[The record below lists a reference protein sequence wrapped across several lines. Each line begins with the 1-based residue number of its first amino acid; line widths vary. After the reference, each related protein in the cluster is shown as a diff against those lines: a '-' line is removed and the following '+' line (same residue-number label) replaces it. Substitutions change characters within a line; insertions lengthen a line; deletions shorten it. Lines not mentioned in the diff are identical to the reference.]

1 MSNRK
6 SKDKPIQ
13 LKKGPTKLPAFRT
26 IDDVAEFF
34 DTHDAAPYLDQLES
48 GPEEITV
55 HPKLKAKILRRA
67 RERLKKQLLTLR
79 LEGRQIEDAR
89 RIAAEKGMG
98 YLTLMR
104 VWIQEGIQREKKRAS

>member
-1 MSNRK
+1 MPNRRT
-6 SKDKPIQ
+6 KDTPIQ
-13 LKKGPTKLPAFRT
+13 LKKGPAKLPAFRT

-34 DTHDAAPYLDQLES
+34 DTHDSAPYLDQLES
-48 GPEEITV
+48 GPEQVTL

-89 RIAAEKGMG
+89 RIAAAKGMG

-104 VWIQEGIQREKKRAS
+104 VWIQEGIQREKKKAS